1 MSNKP
6 KEQDTM
12 RETAE
17 AQPAYARDHDAPI
30 PSPEK
35 RMHELQVHQIE
46 LEMQKDELQRVQ
58 LVIEEMRNR
67 DINLA
72 GAQFTVKLYSTQS
85 CHLCELAEQVLV
97 QAGIAFIKSDV
108 IDDDVLFDRYGM
120 RIPVLQRA
128 DNNAELDWPFDAA
141 NVTLFLR

>member
-1 MSNKP
+1 MSKP
-6 KEQDTM
+6 PIERQVELRT
-12 RETAE
+12 E
-17 AQPAYARDHDAPI
+17 AKARLTHAQLAKPAH
-30 PSPEK
+30 STQELL
-35 RMHELQVHQIE
+35 HELQVHQIE